1 MKKPYDEELFTTIR
15 DFLTVFLPKQKC
27 CSPLTIKSYRETITL
42 LLEFLKQ
49 IKSIPYSNV
58 TFQLF
63 NNSLVTE
70 FLEWI
75 ECIRNCS
82 TSTRNQRLA
91 ALKSFFKYA
100 GIRNPARIACSMEIN
115 NIPSKRVPATIVEFL
130 TENALKTLFQQPD
143 TTKKL
148 NIRDQFFMIL
158 MYDLAGRNQKILD
171 LSVGDV
177 TVSPK
182 NPYVRITGK
191 GSKQRLVPLMEKTMK
206 HFQNYLELF
215 HPVEKRRS
223 DDPLFYTIIHG
234 KIHRMSPDNSASFM
248 MRYGKLAKKICSE
261 VPDQVHPH
269 QLRNSRAIH
278 LYRGGMPMPL
288 LAEYLGHV
296 DIKTTSVYAY
306 ADTEMKRAA
315 ILAATNTN
323 QSSEP
328 ELPVWRM
335 ENDEEFLKILF
346 GFKS

>member
-1 MKKPYDEELFTTIR
+1 
-15 DFLTVFLPKQKC
+15 
-27 CSPLTIKSYRETITL
+27 
-42 LLEFLKQ
+42 
-49 IKSIPYSNV
+49 
-58 TFQLF
+58 
-63 NNSLVTE
+63 
-70 FLEWI
+70 
-75 ECIRNCS
+75 
-82 TSTRNQRLA
+82 
-91 ALKSFFKYA
+91 
-100 GIRNPARIACSMEIN
+100 MEIN

-248 MRYGKLAKKICSE
+248 MRYGKLAKRYALKFQIRCILINSETRGRFIYTEAVCRCHCS
-261 VPDQVHPH
+261 
-269 QLRNSRAIH
+269 RNT
-278 LYRGGMPMPL
+278 LDML
-288 LAEYLGHV
+288 TL
-296 DIKTTSVYAY
+296 K
-306 ADTEMKRAA
+306 
-315 ILAATNTN
+315 
-323 QSSEP
+323 Q
-328 ELPVWRM
+328 PVSMLMR
-335 ENDEEFLKILF
+335 IRR
-346 GFKS
+346 